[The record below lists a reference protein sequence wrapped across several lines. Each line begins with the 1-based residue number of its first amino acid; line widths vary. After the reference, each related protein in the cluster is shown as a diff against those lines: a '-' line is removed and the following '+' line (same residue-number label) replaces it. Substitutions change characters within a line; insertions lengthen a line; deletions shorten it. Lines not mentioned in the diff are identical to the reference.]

1 MQPALEKAFMDRI
14 ALITCATRFA
24 GRPAA
29 RALLAQGVKV
39 VMHDDA
45 FADQAARRAFEKE
58 VPGVRAIAAEGYD
71 DVAARAVAVHGG
83 IDIFV
88 SNDAFPAAR
97 VPLERTSAAAYREA
111 LEALTVRP
119 LAIARCLVPGMKARN
134 WGRIVLVSSAAP
146 LQGIP
151 NYSMYVS
158 ARAACNGL
166 VSSWARELGRHG
178 ITVNAVGSN
187 YVENPDYFPPE
198 LLADKAAMARMTA
211 NIPLG
216 RLGKPEEIAAAIGF
230 LASDGAGFITG
241 HVLPH
246 AGGWA

>member
-1 MQPALEKAFMDRI
+1 MDRT

-29 RALLAQGVKV
+29 RALLAQGVRV
-39 VMHDDA
+39 VMHDET
-45 FADQAARRAFEKE
+45 FADDATRSAFEKE
-58 VPGVRAIAAEGYD
+58 VPGVRAIAAADYD
-71 DVAARAVAVHGG
+71 DIAAKAIAVHGG

-97 VPLERTSAAAYREA
+97 VPLEKAGAEAYREA

-119 LAIARCLVPGMKARN
+119 LAIARGLVPGMKARN

-146 LQGIP
+146 LRGLA

-166 VSSWARELGRHG
+166 VSSWAKELGRQG

-198 LLADKAAMARMTA
+198 LLADKAAMAKMTA

-216 RLGKPEEIAAAIGF
+216 RLGKPEEIAAAIAF
-230 LASDGAGFITG
+230 LASDGAGFVTG